1 MDKTVY
7 NAFVE
12 LLGSELRLA
21 MGCTEPIAVAYA
33 AAKAREVLGQF
44 PERIEMYCSGNIIKN
59 VKAVTVPNS
68 GGRRGL
74 EVASILG
81 AAFGD
86 ASLELEVISR
96 VKDEEIARLQKL
108 LDKDICH
115 CHLETGRTY
124 PLRNVPRYRS
134 PFSLSV

>member
-86 ASLELEVISR
+86 ASWS
-96 VKDEEIARLQKL
+96 
-108 LDKDICH
+108 
-115 CHLETGRTY
+115 
-124 PLRNVPRYRS
+124 LR
-134 PFSLSV
+134 